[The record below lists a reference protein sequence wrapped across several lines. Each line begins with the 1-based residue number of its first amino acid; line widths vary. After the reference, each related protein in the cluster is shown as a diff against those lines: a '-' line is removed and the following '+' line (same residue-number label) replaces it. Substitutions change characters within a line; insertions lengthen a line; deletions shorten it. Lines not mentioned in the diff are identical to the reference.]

1 MGPIEPSFT
10 VGIEEEYLLVD
21 LATRDL
27 ARDPPSEL
35 FAECEKRLGPHVKP
49 EFLKSQ
55 VEVATSVCRR
65 VGDARAE
72 LGQFRRILAEIA
84 GRYGLAPIA
93 AGTHPFANW
102 HDQKHTEKERYD
114 LIARDLQ
121 GVARRLIICGLHV
134 HVGIEDEELRID
146 LMNQAAYFLPHLLC
160 LGASSPFWQGE
171 DSGLKSFRLSIFGS
185 LPRTGLPE
193 RFESHGDY
201 QRMIGRMIGAGLIDD
216 PSKIWWDLRP
226 SARFPTLEMR
236 ICDVP
241 TDVEHSLT
249 IAALFQSILGML
261 YRLRKANQRWRIY
274 PLTLLNEN
282 RWRAQRYGLQGE
294 LVDFGKGVLV
304 PNADLLEELLDLIRQ
319 DGERFDC
326 VTELEAARAIVKEGN
341 SADRQLKV
349 HAEALARGASPKEAL
364 FAVVDDLI
372 ARTAAA
378 KPR

>member
-1 MGPIEPSFT
+1 MSLPEPSFT
-10 VGIEEEYLLVD
+10 IGIEEEYLLVD
-21 LATRDL
+21 LKTRDL
-27 ARDPPSEL
+27 ARDPPAEL
-35 FAECEKRLGPHVKP
+35 FAACERRLGQQVKP

-55 VEVATSVCRR
+55 VEVATSVCRK
-65 VGDARAE
+65 VKDARDQ
-72 LGQFRRILAEIA
+72 LCHLRQTVAEIA
-84 GRYGLAPIA
+84 REFGLAPIA

-102 HDQKHTEKERYD
+102 HEQQRTDKERYE

-134 HVGIEDEELRID
+134 HVGIEDDELRID

-171 DSGLKSFRLSIFGS
+171 DTGLKSFRLSIFGS

-193 RFESHGDY
+193 RFDSNGDY
-201 QRMIGRMIGAGLIDD
+201 QRMVGRMVGAKLIDD

-241 TDVEHSLT
+241 TDLEHSLA
-249 IAALFQSILGML
+249 IAALYQSILGML
-261 YRLRKANQRWRIY
+261 FRLRKANQRWRIY

-294 LVDFGKGVLV
+294 LVDFGKGELV
-304 PNADLLEELLDLIRQ
+304 PYPDLLEELIELTRD
-319 DGERFDC
+319 DAKRFDC
-326 VTELEAARAIVKEGN
+326 VTELEATRSIVKAGN
-341 SADRQLKV
+341 SADRQLKI
-349 HAEALARGASPKEAL
+349 HKDALEKGLSPQAAL
-364 FAVVDDLI
+364 HAVVDDLI
-372 ARTAAA
+372 VQTTAT